1 MVKSLYRFLSK
12 RHQTIH
18 LDYHVDFKPRWGAE
32 GLKPLKT
39 ILDKEKSEYESFINS
54 MLEFKE
60 DFHGIKKCNE
70 EKDATLP
77 CWNNEFLPGLDIT
90 SLFTVVAKY
99 KPNKYVEVG
108 SGNSTKVAFLAKNK
122 YSPETEIISIDPYP
136 RVEVDSL
143 SNSII
148 RKPFEQCDLSVF
160 EELEEGDVV
169 FIDNSHRMLPNSDVT
184 VFFLEVLPKLKKGV
198 IVQVHDIYLPYDYPD
213 FMCERAYSEQ
223 YALAIYLLNS
233 QSFTPLFPAYYIS
246 QEKELANSFES
257 IWNHPNL
264 NGVERHGGSFWFRIQ

>member
-39 ILDKEKSEYESFINS
+39 ILDREKSEYESFINS

-136 RVEVDSL
+136 RVEVDS
-143 SNSII
+143 
-148 RKPFEQCDLSVF
+148 
-160 EELEEGDVV
+160 
-169 FIDNSHRMLPNSDVT
+169 
-184 VFFLEVLPKLKKGV
+184 
-198 IVQVHDIYLPYDYPD
+198 
-213 FMCERAYSEQ
+213 
-223 YALAIYLLNS
+223 
-233 QSFTPLFPAYYIS
+233 
-246 QEKELANSFES
+246 
-257 IWNHPNL
+257 
-264 NGVERHGGSFWFRIQ
+264 